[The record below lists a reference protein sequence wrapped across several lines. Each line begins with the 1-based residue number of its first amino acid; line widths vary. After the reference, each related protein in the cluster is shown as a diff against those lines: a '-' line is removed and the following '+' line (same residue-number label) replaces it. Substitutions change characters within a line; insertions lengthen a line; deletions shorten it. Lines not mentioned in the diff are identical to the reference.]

1 MVSYIDEQEAL
12 FDLYE
17 ELHLSEKEILNRS
30 IELVIRHNFDAD
42 YMYDLNDTIFN
53 RGYSFQF
60 EVEDNKKE
68 FDINEYNKLITNVTK
83 SKDKT
88 LKLIK
93 YLDEINDH
101 RLTFASLHMLKVKYL
116 IDLNYLPS
124 DNDIINSNLK
134 LSFKELF
141 FSYYDNK
148 NLKKILV
155 KTLSNIG
162 IKYAECEYFDFIID
176 IEYLLYSIE
185 ENDPNYGY
193 IKSNTLKVAFNITP
207 KEYYEKD
214 GKKYYNP
221 KTSKVSKEY
230 LKLINKDKIKKIKSK
245 WLKDG
250 YETVDTG
257 HMLLYKLL

>member
-17 ELHLSEKEILNRS
+17 ELHLCEKEILDRS
-30 IELVIRHNFDAD
+30 IELVIRHDFDAD

-60 EVEDNKKE
+60 EVESNKRK
-68 FDINEYNKLITNVTK
+68 FNIDEYNNLITNVTK

-93 YLDEINDH
+93 YLDEVNDQ
-101 RLTFASLHMLKVKYL
+101 RLTFASLHMLKVKHL

-124 DNDIINSNLK
+124 NNNIINSNTK

-141 FSYYDNK
+141 FTYYEDK
-148 NLKKILV
+148 SFKKILV
-155 KTLSNIG
+155 KALSNIG
-162 IKYAECEYFDFIID
+162 IKYAECEYFDFIMD

-221 KTSKVSKEY
+221 KISKVSKEY
-230 LKLINKDKIKKIKSK
+230 IKLINKDKIKKIKSK
-245 WLKDG
+245 WLEEG
-250 YETVDTG
+250 YETVNTG